1 MKLNSSAARGLV
13 AIRLQ
18 LDGDR
23 VLPPRARA
31 YQMARR
37 RSVMPVSNPSTED
50 SSKSDNSS
58 GATSSESSTG
68 LQNSDSSNAKV
79 MNKKKTSSMPS
90 MPSQGRSVPSRY
102 KQSAANV
109 AERGNLDKTLLANKS
124 LAKHGYAGRGFNPRP
139 SLAVKA
145 KPGLPMGSAVKQGSP
160 THSKRSVPGSAV
172 QNQVCRRLTVAE
184 ILPECAHSQLQS
196 TLTMGPDLSLL
207 PSWDVS
213 VLSALDERKGSQV
226 TVPSARRK
234 TDAGTL
240 SYQPQK
246 RMWTDDDL
254 SLLYTD
260 YLMSLYT
267 YLQVDEGARR
277 VEEEERES
285 QRGRFKRNE
294 RLARKLQGKRE
305 LSERL
310 EHTVP
315 LNKQLAQQT
324 QALSPLLEVLPGR
337 FKESYGA
344 FGEALEATRH
354 RLPLHNIHVPDQD
367 TQALSER
374 LCDVLAETSALAANA
389 SGFVRDRLPGLTD
402 TAGALADVKHGTQ
415 ACVEEEE
422 CVEKVVLSLNALK
435 LKELC
440 LRVQEVNEAEV
451 LLLLDGTPSI

>member
-1 MKLNSSAARGLV
+1 
-13 AIRLQ
+13 
-18 LDGDR
+18 
-23 VLPPRARA
+23 
-31 YQMARR
+31 MARR
-37 RSVMPVSNPSTED
+37 RSVMPVSIPSAED

-79 MNKKKTSSMPS
+79 MNKKKTSMMPS

-139 SLAVKA
+139 SLAVKT
-145 KPGLPMGSAVKQGSP
+145 KPGPPMGSAVKQGSP
-160 THSKRSVPGSAV
+160 AHSKRSVPGSAV

-184 ILPECAHSQLQS
+184 ILPESDHSLLQS
-196 TLTMGPDLSLL
+196 TLDMGPDLSLL

-213 VLSALDERKGSQV
+213 ALSTLDEPRRKGSQV
-226 TVPSARRK
+226 TAPSGRRK
-234 TDAGTL
+234 TDVGTL

-246 RMWTDDDL
+246 RTWTDDDL

-267 YLQVDEGARR
+267 YLQADEGARR

-310 EHTVP
+310 EHAVP

-354 RLPLHNIHVPDQD
+354 SLPLHNIHVPDQD

-402 TAGALADVKHGTQ
+402 TSGALADVKHGTQ

>member
-1 MKLNSSAARGLV
+1 
-13 AIRLQ
+13 
-18 LDGDR
+18 
-23 VLPPRARA
+23 
-31 YQMARR
+31 
-37 RSVMPVSNPSTED
+37 MPVSNPSTEE

-58 GATSSESSTG
+58 GATSSESGTG
-68 LQNSDSSNAKV
+68 LQNSDSTNTKV
-79 MNKKKTSSMPS
+79 ANKKRTSSMPS

-145 KPGLPMGSAVKQGSP
+145 KPGPPMGSAVKQGSP
-160 THSKRSVPGSAV
+160 ANSKRSVPVPAV
-172 QNQVCRRLTVAE
+172 QTQVCRRLTIAE
-184 ILPECAHSQLQS
+184 TLPECAHSQLQS
-196 TLTMGPDLSLL
+196 TLAMGPDLSLL

-213 VLSALDERKGSQV
+213 VLSALDEPRRKGSQV
-226 TVPSARRK
+226 TASSGRRK

-246 RMWTDDDL
+246 RTWTDDDL

-260 YLMSLYT
+260 YLMALYT

-285 QRGRFKRNE
+285 QRGRFKRDE

-315 LNKQLAQQT
+315 LNKQLAQQM

-337 FKESYGA
+337 FKETYGA

-354 RLPLHNIHVPDQD
+354 SLPLHNIHVPDQD

-440 LRVQEVNEAEV
+440 LRVQEANEAEM
-451 LLLLDGTPSI
+451 LLLLDGTPST